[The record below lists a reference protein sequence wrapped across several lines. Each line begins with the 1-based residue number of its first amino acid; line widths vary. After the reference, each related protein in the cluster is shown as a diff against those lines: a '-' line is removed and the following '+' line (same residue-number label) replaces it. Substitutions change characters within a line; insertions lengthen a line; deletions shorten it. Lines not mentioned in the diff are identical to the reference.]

1 MAIIISYEKNGK
13 TIYVQKGILCD
24 ISLLDKPRIW
34 VDFNG
39 PWTDL
44 YFLSQVDIIRDS
56 NGNEIELTENM
67 EISIFDFDSD
77 ENNNSDNLLADGIV
91 ILNNTG
97 EYPSVKWLVKIIP
110 NNKYGKFYWVSDTK
124 KYTPI
129 CILIQYF
136 FMLFKFIWIYYHSS
150 MLSALAFSSAY
161 FIAWSNVKTLP
172 FPASKSAI
180 LSFIFCQYSNSFIS
194 TSFL

>member
-13 TIYVQKGILCD
+13 TLYVQKSILCD

-39 PWTDL
+39 PLTDL

-67 EISIFDFDSD
+67 EISIFDFDLD

-124 KYTPI
+124 K
-129 CILIQYF
+129 
-136 FMLFKFIWIYYHSS
+136 
-150 MLSALAFSSAY
+150 
-161 FIAWSNVKTLP
+161 
-172 FPASKSAI
+172 
-180 LSFIFCQYSNSFIS
+180 
-194 TSFL
+194 

>member
-39 PWTDL
+39 PWMDL

-56 NGNEIELTENM
+56 NGNEIELTENI
-67 EISIFDFDSD
+67 EISIFDFDLD

-97 EYPSVKWLVKIIP
+97 EYPSVKWLVKI
-110 NNKYGKFYWVSDTK
+110 NNS
-124 KYTPI
+124 
-129 CILIQYF
+129 
-136 FMLFKFIWIYYHSS
+136 
-150 MLSALAFSSAY
+150 
-161 FIAWSNVKTLP
+161 
-172 FPASKSAI
+172 
-180 LSFIFCQYSNSFIS
+180 
-194 TSFL
+194 